1 MKPFLKTNKQT
12 NKTNTDHLTSRQAS
26 FESVLSLLSSFFLPK
41 SEDAFMKWIER
52 ALGDRKLRGD
62 MMRWRKE
69 WKMLVEKGEHMSALL
84 WGDFSALPCALYWG
98 LHLLV
103 VWPPLIIHWAILGAF
118 HFLVVLRIDSPR
130 ARMHTHYTHSL
141 STFPISNFF
150 NALVTCLGA
159 KIPCFHSRIFLF
171 FHS

>member
-1 MKPFLKTNKQT
+1 MLCLRGSLAGPASRTFSIPELADYLKDAHLSSTEDNQPTPSRRRTPSQALVEPRILVAAADHEVQGRCPINNLNMKPFLKTNKQT

-26 FESVLSLLSSFFLPK
+26 FESVLSLLSSFFVPE

-84 WGDFSALPCALYWG
+84 
-98 LHLLV
+98 
-103 VWPPLIIHWAILGAF
+103 
-118 HFLVVLRIDSPR
+118 
-130 ARMHTHYTHSL
+130 
-141 STFPISNFF
+141 
-150 NALVTCLGA
+150 
-159 KIPCFHSRIFLF
+159 
-171 FHS
+171 

>member
-1 MKPFLKTNKQT
+1 MKPFLKT

-26 FESVLSLLSSFFLPK
+26 FESVLSLLSSFFVPE

-84 WGDFSALPCALYWG
+84 
-98 LHLLV
+98 
-103 VWPPLIIHWAILGAF
+103 
-118 HFLVVLRIDSPR
+118 
-130 ARMHTHYTHSL
+130 
-141 STFPISNFF
+141 
-150 NALVTCLGA
+150 
-159 KIPCFHSRIFLF
+159 
-171 FHS
+171 